1 LTREPSAPKPR
12 RPRECGEV
20 DSAKRA
26 SRPPDRRRW
35 TGVSKPE
42 ANWLAAQTEVLWG
55 KAFLSSWGR
64 IANPPSPVQI
74 REGPL
79 LPHSVSPA
87 RNGPHLLQ
95 FPAVAGGCSSIT
107 PRAPNPRAKPL
118 SGLFSCAAGLR

>member
-1 LTREPSAPKPR
+1 
-12 RPRECGEV
+12 
-20 DSAKRA
+20 
-26 SRPPDRRRW
+26 
-35 TGVSKPE
+35 
-42 ANWLAAQTEVLWG
+42 WG

-118 SGLFSCAAGLR
+118 SGLFSCAAVLRSRESPDGDTISRQGRREDANAARTPHPGQ